1 MSRHS
6 ARISALTGAAMTLVF
21 AEPAAAQLP
30 PRPVRIV
37 VPFTPGGFPDRFARL
52 IAAEI
57 SETHPQGVYVENKP
71 GAGGMIG
78 AAEVARATPDGT
90 TLLMSTMPTLV
101 LAPLINPRPD
111 FRPVDDLS
119 HVAHIGGPPN
129 AFVVA
134 TTSKLQTFADL
145 TRIAKDT
152 PLSYGTAGVGTVGHL
167 TAVYVAQ
174 QAKLNLT
181 HVPYN
186 GPMLGDIIS
195 GTVEIGSLTASTVMG
210 QIDGGKLRALAV
222 GTDTRLDFYSKVPT
236 FKELGFDISPIAW
249 MAIAGPAGMSNEVQQ
264 WLNKRVRDILATPK
278 MRENLGKELI
288 EPIALSPEQV
298 RAFVQDEIARWSPIV
313 ASVGLRK

>member
-1 MSRHS
+1 MPRYSIL
-6 ARISALTGAAMTLVF
+6 ISALALAAMMLVS
-21 AEPAAAQLP
+21 AAPAAAQLP
-30 PRPVRIV
+30 PRPVRVV
-37 VPFTPGGFPDRFARL
+37 VPFTPGGFPDRIARL
-52 IAAEI
+52 IADQM
-57 SETHPQGVYVENKP
+57 SETHPQRVYVENKP

-78 AAEVARATPDGT
+78 AAEVARSAPDGT

-111 FRPVDDLS
+111 FRPVEDLS

-134 TTSKLQTFADL
+134 ATSKLESFADL

-152 PLSYGTAGVGTVGHL
+152 PLTYGTAGVGTVGHL
-167 TAVYVAQ
+167 TAVYVGQ
-174 QAKLNLT
+174 QAKLTLT

-222 GTDTRLDFYSKVPT
+222 GTDRRLDFYSKVPT

-249 MAIAGPAGMSNEVQQ
+249 MAIAGPAGMSNEMQQ
-264 WLNKRVRDILATPK
+264 GLNKRVRDILATPK
-278 MRENLGKELI
+278 MQEVLRKELI
-288 EPIALSPEQV
+288 EPIALSPQQV
-298 RAFVQDEIARWSPIV
+298 RAFVQGEIARWSPIV
-313 ASVGLRK
+313 AAVGLRK

>member
-1 MSRHS
+1 MSRHLKL
-6 ARISALTGAAMTLVF
+6 ISLAMMLVF
-21 AEPAAAQLP
+21 PAPAWAQLP

-37 VPFTPGGFPDRFARL
+37 VPFTPGGFPDRIARL
-52 IAAEI
+52 IAGEM
-57 SETHPQGVYVENKP
+57 SETHPQRVYVENKP

-78 AAEVARATPDGT
+78 AAEVARAAPDGT

-111 FRPVDDLS
+111 FRPVEDLT

-134 TTSKLQTFADL
+134 TTSRVRSFVDLLQ
-145 TRIAKDT
+145 IAKDT
-152 PLSYGTAGVGTVGHL
+152 PLTYGTAGVGTVGHL

-174 QAKLNLT
+174 AANLKLT

-210 QIDGGKLRALAV
+210 QIAGGKLRALAV
-222 GTDTRLDFYSKVPT
+222 GTDKRLDFYSKVPT

-249 MAIAGPAGMSNEVQQ
+249 MAIAGPAGMSGELQAG
-264 WLNKRVRDILATPK
+264 LNKQVRDILATPK
-278 MRENLGKELI
+278 MKETLVKELI
-288 EPIALSPEQV
+288 EPIDLSPQAV
-298 RAFVQDEIARWSPIV
+298 RDFVQGEIARWSPIV

>member
-6 ARISALTGAAMTLVF
+6 MLISGLVTAMMLVSAA
-21 AEPAAAQLP
+21 PASAQLP

-37 VPFTPGGFPDRFARL
+37 VPFTPGGFPDRIARL
-52 IAAEI
+52 IAGEM
-57 SETHPQGVYVENKP
+57 SETHSQRVYVENKP

-78 AAEVARATPDGT
+78 AVEVARAAPDGT

-111 FRPVDDLS
+111 FRPIEDLT

-134 TTSKLQTFADL
+134 TTSRVQSFADL
-145 TRIAKDT
+145 LQIAKDT
-152 PLSYGTAGVGTVGHL
+152 PLTYGTAGVGTVGHL

-174 QAKLNLT
+174 RASLKLT

-210 QIDGGKLRALAV
+210 QIAGGKLRALVV
-222 GTDTRLDFYSKVPT
+222 GTDKRLDFYSKVPT

-249 MAIAGPAGMSNEVQQ
+249 MAIAGPAGMSGELQAD
-264 WLNKRVRDILATPK
+264 LNKKVRDILATPK
-278 MRENLGKELI
+278 MKETLVKELI
-288 EPIALSPEQV
+288 EPIELSPQEV
-298 RAFVQDEIARWSPIV
+298 RDFVQGEIGRWSPIV